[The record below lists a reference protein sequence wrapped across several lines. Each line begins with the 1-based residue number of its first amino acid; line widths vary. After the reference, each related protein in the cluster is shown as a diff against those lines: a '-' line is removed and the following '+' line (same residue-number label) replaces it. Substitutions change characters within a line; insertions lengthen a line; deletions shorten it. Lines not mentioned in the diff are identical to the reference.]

1 MRSFGETIS
10 NAASNPFSK
19 FVEVDDWF
27 ASKRSQLEALENQL
41 KGLLK
46 SVESVVKQRK
56 GRLREGWKRERERER
71 WRVSW
76 LSRTVSCLT
85 WYAWFLDL
93 GGAIADFGESMIPL
107 ASAELDRDL
116 STHLIVLADIQKRMK
131 ELHEQQ
137 VCHWERGC
145 LQTYVTKA
153 SSPTGPPWR
162 AFIRTHYRWVYT
174 HHRLNKGKWK

>member
-56 GRLREGWKRERERER
+56 GRLREGWKREREREMEGELTISNGVLSNMVCLILR
-71 WRVSW
+71 FGWRNRRFWWKHDTTCIGWTRSWFINTFDCFGGYPKEDEGVAWTTGMSLREGVSPNV
-76 LSRTVSCLT
+76 R
-85 WYAWFLDL
+85 Y
-93 GGAIADFGESMIPL
+93 
-107 ASAELDRDL
+107 
-116 STHLIVLADIQKRMK
+116 
-131 ELHEQQ
+131 
-137 VCHWERGC
+137 
-145 LQTYVTKA
+145 
-153 SSPTGPPWR
+153 
-162 AFIRTHYRWVYT
+162 
-174 HHRLNKGKWK
+174 